1 MAAAELCRWDDTKWP
16 ELCWKLRTSKAAV
29 DVRTELLRK
38 TWPRAP
44 PEWLE
49 LEEAQ
54 DLLRPHVEPK
64 DLASLLDASTAMPL
78 GVGASKLRTR
88 SLLALIEP
96 CEMHCLEVKLLG
108 LWGLQ
113 GLGFCKLQ
121 LRLAGHRVFEKSCF
135 LGPCQGQ
142 LACLLD
148 SADAFQLAIP
158 MSCGDTLAKLFSDQ
172 PGLEIHLFNEF
183 GEGRALV
190 GELSGMEMA
199 CLGDGEWQMESSVF
213 LESKDHA
220 GVQILSSSV
229 VLDGPSLRLVVSH
242 SHAPAALDAVPFW
255 LETSASAS
263 SAPTA
268 EVAVPSSEEPQDL
281 ILTLRQL
288 ELLQSAREEALRRG
302 ADLGLIDQ
310 TGGARFKVY
319 CISMAGETLCTAE
332 AGWGGILDATVRAY
346 EMLLE
351 LRLVLCNGDEVS
363 LCHRSFC
370 CGDLDALLEGA
381 PLGASL
387 ALGAWAK
394 LSLEMSRPMRAV
406 GPVGSVESETALMGS
421 PISGGEA
428 ADAEAQS
435 EGVASLKSEERCAE
449 AELGAQAGPHDL
461 NAIDSESSCHSMA
474 SPHTARLTGASEG
487 LGQPSVMLEI
497 TNALHLPL
505 VLQKCP
511 NTFVSYT
518 WLPES
523 EDLGDTEAAHEPPRP
538 TRRHE
543 LPDEPEPAAEE
554 SLGSEPPTWREAPP
568 KEAPTLPRPVV
579 TSLRGAGAPPPR
591 SETSRD
597 GTSSASRAAVEGAV
611 RAVEVRQ
618 EKSSPGPLD
627 GRGPLPQELV
637 HERSRMEVRPLPDT
651 HPARGDRDLRSITS
665 AGPVTRR
672 QSPSAETQSPEPAEV
687 PMAFARRS
695 PTLFAASTSTPSP
708 PRRRGEQQSPALA
721 PRSAE
726 STVQRAESTWTLQN
740 AALEKTSPRSQA
752 SERPRWA
759 TSPLSWSIERTRLAS
774 TGSTHVPT
782 PEPPAR
788 HERRSERLTGW
799 SERLDVKTQRLA
811 RILRGA
817 PKSESESE

>member
-54 DLLRPHVEPK
+54 DRWR
-64 DLASLLDASTAMPL
+64 DRWD
-78 GVGASKLRTR
+78 R
-88 SLLALIEP
+88 
-96 CEMHCLEVKLLG
+96 
-108 LWGLQ
+108 
-113 GLGFCKLQ
+113 
-121 LRLAGHRVFEKSCF
+121 RLS
-135 LGPCQGQ
+135 
-142 LACLLD
+142 
-148 SADAFQLAIP
+148 
-158 MSCGDTLAKLFSDQ
+158 
-172 PGLEIHLFNEF
+172 
-183 GEGRALV
+183 
-190 GELSGMEMA
+190 
-199 CLGDGEWQMESSVF
+199 EW
-213 LESKDHA
+213 
-220 GVQILSSSV
+220 
-229 VLDGPSLRLVVSH
+229 
-242 SHAPAALDAVPFW
+242 
-255 LETSASAS
+255 
-263 SAPTA
+263 
-268 EVAVPSSEEPQDL
+268 
-281 ILTLRQL
+281 
-288 ELLQSAREEALRRG
+288 
-302 ADLGLIDQ
+302 
-310 TGGARFKVY
+310 
-319 CISMAGETLCTAE
+319 
-332 AGWGGILDATVRAY
+332 
-346 EMLLE
+346 
-351 LRLVLCNGDEVS
+351 
-363 LCHRSFC
+363 
-370 CGDLDALLEGA
+370 
-381 PLGASL
+381 
-387 ALGAWAK
+387 
-394 LSLEMSRPMRAV
+394 
-406 GPVGSVESETALMGS
+406 
-421 PISGGEA
+421 
-428 ADAEAQS
+428 
-435 EGVASLKSEERCAE
+435 ERCAE

-523 EDLGDTEAAHEPPRP
+523 EDLGDTEVIYHSTCPYWDHRATLHLPRMAMAHSGHVSDSGNVRRLVYPAALEDLVLQLKLWHQPARRSSDRRMSETSFLLGSCQISLAPLVEMPSLPGWPVVSTDESLALEQVPMVEEHLHQEHLHEEEDEELSLLREGGELPSNQLLARMREELALEPVAVTDLALESDESCELGRSTEVLEPKALSFDHVKIEGFSSISEVVRQKITELDDLQQRLLMFDVVPAVKKDAPHAPETPHAPEAAHEPPRP

-618 EKSSPGPLD
+618 EKSLD
-627 GRGPLPQELV
+627 RWMGVALCP
-637 HERSRMEVRPLPDT
+637 RSSCTSEVGWRSARFLTRTPRAGTGTSAASPLPD
-651 HPARGDRDLRSITS
+651 P
-665 AGPVTRR
+665 
-672 QSPSAETQSPEPAEV
+672 
-687 PMAFARRS
+687 
-695 PTLFAASTSTPSP
+695 
-708 PRRRGEQQSPALA
+708 
-721 PRSAE
+721 
-726 STVQRAESTWTLQN
+726 TWTLQN

>member
-1 MAAAELCRWDDTKWP
+1 M
-16 ELCWKLRTSKAAV
+16 
-29 DVRTELLRK
+29 
-38 TWPRAP
+38 
-44 PEWLE
+44 
-49 LEEAQ
+49 
-54 DLLRPHVEPK
+54 
-64 DLASLLDASTAMPL
+64 
-78 GVGASKLRTR
+78 
-88 SLLALIEP
+88 
-96 CEMHCLEVKLLG
+96 
-108 LWGLQ
+108 
-113 GLGFCKLQ
+113 
-121 LRLAGHRVFEKSCF
+121 
-135 LGPCQGQ
+135 
-142 LACLLD
+142 
-148 SADAFQLAIP
+148 
-158 MSCGDTLAKLFSDQ
+158 
-172 PGLEIHLFNEF
+172 
-183 GEGRALV
+183 
-190 GELSGMEMA
+190 
-199 CLGDGEWQMESSVF
+199 
-213 LESKDHA
+213 
-220 GVQILSSSV
+220 
-229 VLDGPSLRLVVSH
+229 PSLPGWPVVS
-242 SHAPAALDAVPFW
+242 
-255 LETSASAS
+255 T
-263 SAPTA
+263 
-268 EVAVPSSEEPQDL
+268 
-281 ILTLRQL
+281 
-288 ELLQSAREEALRRG
+288 
-302 ADLGLIDQ
+302 
-310 TGGARFKVY
+310 
-319 CISMAGETLCTAE
+319 
-332 AGWGGILDATVRAY
+332 
-346 EMLLE
+346 
-351 LRLVLCNGDEVS
+351 DE
-363 LCHRSFC
+363 
-370 CGDLDALLEGA
+370 
-381 PLGASL
+381 SL
-387 ALGAWAK
+387 ALEQVPMVEEHLHQEHLHEEEDEE
-394 LSLEMSRPMRAV
+394 LSLLRE
-406 GPVGSVESETALMGS
+406 
-421 PISGGEA
+421 GGELPSNQLLA
-428 ADAEAQS
+428 RMREELALEP
-435 EGVASLKSEERCAE
+435 VAVTDLALESDESC
-449 AELGAQAGPHDL
+449 ELGRSTEVLEPKALSFDHVKIEGFSSISEVVRQKITELDDLQQRLLMFDVVPAVKKDAPH
-461 NAIDSESSCHSMA
+461 APET
-474 SPHTARLTGASEG
+474 PHA
-487 LGQPSVMLEI
+487 P
-497 TNALHLPL
+497 
-505 VLQKCP
+505 
-511 NTFVSYT
+511 
-518 WLPES
+518 
-523 EDLGDTEAAHEPPRP
+523 EAAHEPPRP